1 MRRPR
6 LVLLVLVAALL
17 GLSGC
22 AGIGG
27 TSPVQPGLEVGGAD
41 APRVRVF
48 FPGPVNGATPESIIR
63 GFLRSGAASDGDYDT
78 ARSFLT
84 PDAAK
89 SWVPDGEIL
98 VFSTEADVAIH
109 TVDDAT
115 TTVTVPALARISADG
130 RYAAAAPGDTV
141 QATFR
146 FARIEG
152 EWRIAQLPD
161 GFARWLAGAD
171 VGRLVQP
178 YAVNYVAVD
187 RRALIQD
194 LRWFPLDHL
203 TSRLARAQLAPVP
216 DALAGVATTA
226 VPAGT
231 RLAAESVSVVDGVA
245 TVDLSVRP
253 PADQAPRQNLW
264 AQFVATLT
272 QDPSV
277 VSVTLQVDGSAIEPP
292 GASVP
297 VSDPSQVGFAP
308 IPLTTAAPLVR
319 RGDRLWPLDTEAPI
333 SGQDP
338 KSAAPA
344 RDDLPAIGAAWT
356 SVAVSADVRD
366 VAALTRD
373 GNNLARWRGRDR
385 YDVAPFGSSLAPPT
399 FDSRGY
405 LWTAI
410 GGRSDG
416 NPVRVIS
423 LAEAPATAAPREVS
437 ADWLAGE
444 AVQAVKV
451 SPDGERV
458 ALLVGTEGGA
468 SRLLVA
474 GVVRGAG
481 AAPTSLA
488 EPVELGAQVGRKQ
501 AVVWLSSTSVATLA
515 TAEGGVTRPVVLS
528 LDGTSL
534 SLPDTP
540 AALSLTS
547 ADNERG
553 LVVLDSSGHVLVR
566 AGQLWLSA
574 GEGAEVLVPGR

>member
-1 MRRPR
+1 M
-6 LVLLVLVAALL
+6 
-17 GLSGC
+17 
-22 AGIGG
+22 
-27 TSPVQPGLEVGGAD
+27 
-41 APRVRVF
+41 
-48 FPGPVNGATPESIIR
+48 
-63 GFLRSGAASDGDYDT
+63 
-78 ARSFLT
+78 
-84 PDAAK
+84 
-89 SWVPDGEIL
+89 
-98 VFSTEADVAIH
+98 
-109 TVDDAT
+109 
-115 TTVTVPALARISADG
+115 
-130 RYAAAAPGDTV
+130 
-141 QATFR
+141 
-146 FARIEG
+146 
-152 EWRIAQLPD
+152 
-161 GFARWLAGAD
+161 
-171 VGRLVQP
+171 
-178 YAVNYVAVD
+178 
-187 RRALIQD
+187 
-194 LRWFPLDHL
+194 
-203 TSRLARAQLAPVP
+203 
-216 DALAGVATTA
+216 
-226 VPAGT
+226 
-231 RLAAESVSVVDGVA
+231 
-245 TVDLSVRP
+245 DLSVRP
-253 PADQAPRQNLW
+253 PADQAIRQNLW

-385 YDVAPFGSSLAPPT
+385 YDVAPFGPSLAPPT

-444 AVQAVKV
+444 AVEAVKV

-474 GVVRGAG
+474 GVVRECCDARHGRGRGDPTGRALAG
-481 AAPTSLA
+481 RDLA
-488 EPVELGAQVGRKQ
+488 VLARHAGCALPDIGRQ
-501 AVVWLSSTSVATLA
+501 RAWSRRARQQRSRARACRAVVA
-515 TAEGGVTRPVVLS
+515 
-528 LDGTSL
+528 
-534 SLPDTP
+534 
-540 AALSLTS
+540 
-547 ADNERG
+547 
-553 LVVLDSSGHVLVR
+553 VR
-566 AGQLWLSA
+566 
-574 GEGAEVLVPGR
+574 R